1 MPSRNIYSLV
11 PLDESKPDRPLNVE
25 DPLDQTIIR
34 LLVQLCRVVLRA
46 LEVLTL
52 RNMQSRLNDMNRGNR
67 SEEENMS
74 LAYEVAQL
82 LGSLRWRLAW
92 WQKIETPFSN
102 LESTHR
108 TTALTEILYFW
119 YFAAL
124 RELSEE
130 SLETLPRSQT
140 STYADIGEVE
150 DEFPTIESHDGFRI
164 WLLRAHQMIHES
176 QIRGDLP
183 IYNDQP
189 IDLNRP

>member
-11 PLDESKPDRPLNVE
+11 PLDESKPERSLNVE
-25 DPLDQTIIR
+25 DPQDQSIIR
-34 LLVQLCRVVLRA
+34 LLVQLCRIALRA

-52 RNMQSRLNDMNRGNR
+52 RNMQSRLNDVNRPSR
-67 SEEENMS
+67 SEAENVS
-74 LAYEVAQL
+74 LACEVAQL

-92 WQKIETPFSN
+92 WQNVETPFSN

-130 SLETLPRSQT
+130 SLATLPRSQI
-140 STYADIGEVE
+140 STYADIGKVE
-150 DEFPTIESHDGFRI
+150 DEFPTIETHEGFRI
-164 WLLRAHQMIHES
+164 WLLKAHQMIREA
-176 QIRGDLP
+176 QIRGALP
-183 IYNDQP
+183 IYHDQP